1 MEQLSVLM
9 FIRLPS
15 VLIQYEKV
23 CVSHICSL
31 TIKENLHT
39 DDQMLSGAH
48 SLLHTVLFNM
58 FGECTLHYKITTFSE
73 FTLE

>member
-23 CVSHICSL
+23 CVSHIYSP

-39 DDQMLSGAH
+39 DAQW
-48 SLLHTVLFNM
+48 
-58 FGECTLHYKITTFSE
+58 CT
-73 FTLE
+73 FTIAYSAFQHVC